1 MSDELMMMAFGGFRG
16 SGVVSQQKLVEG
28 RLLKTFFFRLGV
40 ECFHLVQFLLRELR
54 QMADKMHQLPAIE
67 VLLGVDL
74 QPERD
79 RPLEATAYCAM
90 KTPLRSSVR
99 EIGSLAPLIEVARNW

>member
-54 QMADKMHQLPAIE
+54 QMADHLGHPDASHFLIADNLLKM
-67 VLLGVDL
+67 G
-74 QPERD
+74 ER
-79 RPLEATAYCAM
+79 E
-90 KTPLRSSVR
+90 
-99 EIGSLAPLIEVARNW
+99 G